1 MKPIWAYFQ
10 WQYVV
15 SWIVHAL
22 REKEFQMFITLRP
35 RQNAH
40 HFADDILKC
49 IFFNE
54 NEWSSLKISL
64 NIVPKVPINNIPAL
78 VLIIAWRRQ
87 ATRHYLNQWWLIYW
101 FIYASLGL
109 NELYIECSWKGLTFR
124 CVVRAIHSVLLTFKR
139 VGRIP
144 FLEQRPQLCQE
155 FHVHYSGDLLWE
167 SPAPCILISH
177 HDVCRCLSIKM
188 SSYQYRDSHV
198 KDKTVSP
205 TVLSLTW
212 ESPCLG
218 KTVFILRRGPGRHQ
232 QPCW

>member
-1 MKPIWAYFQ
+1 
-10 WQYVV
+10 
-15 SWIVHAL
+15 
-22 REKEFQMFITLRP
+22 MFIILRP
-35 RQNAH
+35 RQSVH
-40 HFADDILKC
+40 HFADDIFEC
-49 IFFNE
+49 IFLNE
-54 NEWSSLKISL
+54 NVWISLKISL
-64 NIVPKVPINNIPAL
+64 KFVPKVPINNIPPL
-78 VLIIAWRRQ
+78 VHRMAWCRAGDKPVSESMTVSLLAHIC
-87 ATRHYLNQWWLIYW
+87 ATRPQWV
-101 FIYASLGL
+101 
-109 NELYIECSWKGLTFR
+109 LYRMQLK
-124 CVVRAIHSVLLTFKR
+124 RADISVCGTCHSALLTFKR

-144 FLEQRPQLCQE
+144 LLEHRPQLCQE
-155 FHVHYSGDLLWE
+155 FHVHYSGDLLWG
-167 SPAPCILISH
+167 SPAPCLLISH